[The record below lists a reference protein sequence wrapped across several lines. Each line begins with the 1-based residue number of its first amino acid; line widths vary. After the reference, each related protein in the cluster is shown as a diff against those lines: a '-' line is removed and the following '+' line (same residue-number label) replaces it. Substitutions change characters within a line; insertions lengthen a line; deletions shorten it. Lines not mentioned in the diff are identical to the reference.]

1 MTKER
6 KKNIKNHETHVSTF
20 SNKELCVCSKTQMDP
35 RTGRHNVDYVT
46 VAHHLP
52 DVINPLNNKYDVVRP
67 F

>member
-35 RTGRHNVDYVT
+35 RTGRHNVDSVT

-52 DVINPLNNKYDVVRP
+52 DVITR
-67 F
+67 